1 MKKKLE
7 GLGMS
12 LLLIS
17 GIIIATFLI
26 ISYVVDTCIQASD
39 NEKQVRDLY
48 RHPDLIPEI
57 HEVGYHYV
65 EVNLMVEDY
74 PVYLVQVS
82 KTNLSDEYDGQLFNI
97 YVNIE
102 NEYVYWELD

>member
-1 MKKKLE
+1 MMKKEINWIKVVPFVI
-7 GLGMS
+7 
-12 LLLIS
+12 LLILIGGLVS
-17 GIIIATFLI
+17 YKAGID
-26 ISYVVDTCIQASD
+26 VQM
-39 NEKQVRDLY
+39 EKERNVRDLY

-65 EVNLMVEDY
+65 EESLMVEDY

-82 KTNLSDEYDGQLFNI
+82 KTNLSDEYDGMLFNI

-102 NEYVYWELD
+102 SKYVYWELG